1 MTARTAL
8 APGWTTGTTGERVEP
23 VVAEAIR
30 GSMDRWDLSTR
41 VQERAGD
48 LLNVQP
54 GRPVELSG
62 PPGYGLTRLGFR
74 MLTAESHIAPVVGID
89 VRGWMSPKAAWET
102 GVVQERLV
110 LVRCPDPD
118 VWPRVTAA
126 LIEGVRAVYAE
137 VPAEVRDAD
146 LRRLT
151 ALTRARQ
158 MRLVLRPLSERLPS
172 GVAHLR
178 LRAMGVAWDGPDRG
192 HGRLQTRK
200 LVLEASGRGASGM
213 VQRIEVEDAGEDAL
227 RVVSG
232 LVAGPSRRAVG

>member
-1 MTARTAL
+1 MVAA
-8 APGWTTGTTGERVEP
+8 GVES
-23 VVAEAIR
+23 V
-30 GSMDRWDLSTR
+30 DRWDLSTR
-41 VQERAGD
+41 VQEQTHD
-48 LLNVQP
+48 LLTVQP

-74 MLTAESHIAPVVGID
+74 MLTAESHIAPVVGVD

-110 LVRCPDPD
+110 LVRCADPKL
-118 VWPRVTAA
+118 WPRVTAA

-137 VPAEVRDAD
+137 VPVGVKDAD

-158 MRLVLRPLSERLPS
+158 MRLVLRPISEQLPS

-178 LRAMGVAWDGPDRG
+178 LRAMGVAWEGPDRG
-192 HGRLQTRK
+192 HGRLGNRK
-200 LVLEASGRGASGM
+200 LVLEASGKGASGM
-213 VQRIEVEDAGEDAL
+213 VQRIEVEDAGEDAV

-232 LVAGPSRRAVG
+232 LVVGPSRRAAG

>member
-1 MTARTAL
+1 
-8 APGWTTGTTGERVEP
+8 

-41 VQERAGD
+41 VQDRTHD
-48 LLNVQP
+48 LLSVQP

-74 MLTAESHIAPVVGID
+74 MLTAESQIAPVVGVD

-110 LVRCPDPD
+110 LVRCSDPEL
-118 VWPRVTAA
+118 WPRVTAA

-137 VPAEVRDAD
+137 VPVGVRDAD

-151 ALTRARQ
+151 ALARARQ
-158 MRLVLRPLSERLPS
+158 MRLVLRPISDGLPS

-178 LRAMGVAWDGPDRG
+178 LRAMGVAWEGPDRG
-192 HGRLQTRK
+192 HGRLLTRK
-200 LVLEASGRGASGM
+200 LVLEASGKGASGM
-213 VQRIEVEDAGEDAL
+213 VQRIEVEDAGEDAV

-232 LVAGPSRRAVG
+232 LAVGPSRRAVG